1 MRAIDIQ
8 GIRRLLPHRYPFLLL
23 DHVEHVEAGKS
34 VIAIK
39 NITANEPFFQ
49 GHFPEYPVFPGVL
62 LVECIAQAAAILAS
76 ETMGAEASQDTL
88 YLLAGINRARF
99 KRFAVPGDQLRITA
113 NIDRRSGKLWRCPG
127 SIRVGESLTCEAE
140 VLFTHKVLE

>member
-1 MRAIDIQ
+1 MTAIDIQ

-23 DHVEHVEAGKS
+23 DHVEHVEAGEN
-34 VIAIK
+34 VTAIK

-76 ETMGAEASQDTL
+76 ETIGVEASQDTL

-99 KRFAVPGDQLRITA
+99 KRLLYREINCVSLRGLIADRANSGVVQAVFG
-113 NIDRRSGKLWRCPG
+113 WG
-127 SIRVGESLTCEAE
+127 S
-140 VLFTHKVLE
+140 H